1 MQNKNFDDHID
12 DSLFENDS
20 EDTSIVDELLSE
32 SEEEYTGKL
41 YDEDQYDDAVC
52 KERDDF
58 KNKFLYAAAEIEN
71 LKKHHA
77 SALSETRWNSAANV
91 LKPILSVLNDFEL
104 SIAYNQK
111 LLEDTEDETLKTVS
125 DGFEIIYRKMMSTLE
140 SLGCKKMEV
149 MPGNDTYVEFDTDYH
164 EAVGTMPVKS
174 EKLNKRIVDVQENGY
189 IYKDRVIR
197 HAKVIVG
204 MLIK

>member
-1 MQNKNFDDHID
+1 MQNQNFDDHFD
-12 DSLFENDS
+12 DSLFEDDS

-41 YDEDQYDDAVC
+41 YDEEQYDAVC
-52 KERDDF
+52 KERNDF

-71 LKKHHA
+71 LKKHHS
-77 SALSETRWNSAANV
+77 SALIETRWNSAANV

-111 LLEDTEDETLKTVS
+111 LVEDTEDETLRTVS
-125 DGFEIIYRKMMSTLE
+125 DGFEIIYRKLISTLE
-140 SLGCKKMEV
+140 SLGCKKIEV
-149 MPGNDTYVEFDTDYH
+149 MPGNDTYIEFDTDYH

-174 EKLNKRIVDVQENGY
+174 EKLNKKIVDVQENGY